1 MVPLIYTRS
10 PGLAPARRTIVPSM
24 TLPIM
29 AIEIVSGPGVR
40 SVSPPNS
47 GQPNNAASARSPSA
61 NPSSQSSAV
70 SVGSARDNR
79 KPRGRAHF
87 AARSDRFT
95 RSALRA
101 TSCAASSR
109 KKCTPPTMA
118 SVFSTRSHPG
128 GGLRKAAS
136 SERPSA
142 PGCVA
147 SGLKKRSIRRSSA
160 DILSPAA
167 IISPDGAVELAAS
180 QAPRELVEHS
190 IDHSRLVPLDESG
203 SNVGIFGYND
213 ARRNVEAV
221 DQLIGTGAQSR
232 AQNRFDALERP
243 ALGQRLIDQWIEIAL
258 FAHHARYNVA
268 KERRLCR
275 KVLCAFDL
283 TANTVALEFGQD
295 FVEDGAG
302 QIHLIECLNGRKSGG
317 APLVGFAGVLVVACG
332 PGAHQRHTSVCL
344 SATMVSA
351 VRAAP
356 PPLSP
361 SSARARA
368 CACASLST
376 VRIPLP
382 TASRSFT
389 ARSISARADSFA
401 TISKWWVSPRMTQP
415 SATTPS

>member
-10 PGLAPARRTIVPSM
+10 PGLAPARRTIAPWG

-29 AIEIVSGPGVR
+29 AIEIVTGPGVR

-47 GQPNNAASARSPSA
+47 GQPNSAASARSPSA
-61 NPSSQSSAV
+61 NRSSHSSAV
-70 SVGSARDNR
+70 SVGSARESR
-79 KPRGRAHF
+79 KPRGRAPF

-101 TSCAASSR
+101 TSCAESSG

-118 SVFSTRSHPG
+118 SVLSTRSHPG

-136 SERPSA
+136 SESPSA

-147 SGLKKRSIRRSSA
+147 SGLKKRAIRRSSA
-160 DILSPAA
+160 DILSPAV
-167 IISPDGAVELAAS
+167 IISPRGAVELTAA
-180 QAPRELVEHS
+180 QASRELVEHS
-190 IDHSRLVPLDESG
+190 VDHSCLVPLDESSG
-203 SNVGIFGYND
+203 NVGIFGYDN
-213 ARRNVEAV
+213 ACRNIEAV
-221 DQLIGTGAQSR
+221 GQLIGAGPQSR
-232 AQNRFDALERP
+232 AQNRFDALKRP
-243 ALGQRLIDQWIEIAL
+243 AFRQRLIDQGIEISL

-268 KERRLCR
+268 KERRLSR
-275 KVLCAFDL
+275 KILRALDL
-283 TANTVALEFGQD
+283 AAHPVALEFGKD
-295 FVEDGAG
+295 FVEAAAG
-302 QIHLIECLNGRKSGG
+302 QIHLIERLHGGKSGS
-317 APLVGFAGVLVVACG
+317 APLIRLAGILIVACG
-332 PGAHQRHTSVCL
+332 PGAHHRHTSVCL
-344 SATMVSA
+344 SATMVNA
-351 VRAAP
+351 ARAAT

-376 VRIPLP
+376 VRMPLP
-382 TASRSFT
+382 TARRSFT